1 MTQVDENIA
10 ELLRVA
16 IAEWTAQ
23 LPHFHEH
30 LGKFERLPKELHE
43 QLEALDRRLSA

>member
-1 MTQVDENIA
+1 VD
-10 ELLRVA
+10 V
-16 IAEWTAQ
+16 AEWKAQ